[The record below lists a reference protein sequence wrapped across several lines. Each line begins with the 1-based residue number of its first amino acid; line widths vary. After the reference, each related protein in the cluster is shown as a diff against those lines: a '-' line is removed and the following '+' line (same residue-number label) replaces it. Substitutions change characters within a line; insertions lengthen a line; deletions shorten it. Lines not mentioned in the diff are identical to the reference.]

1 MIAVAPKIRATGA
14 FGFAVEFVADGPVLW
29 DRAAVDLV
37 FVAQKSGVRDTM
49 HTVARRIL
57 STFDQLERPTL
68 DLHTLFEFVGG
79 NVPSD
84 RETVLDAVTNLV
96 KDGLLT
102 SEGGGDFYR
111 RTEEGRLALAAP
123 RDVTMYMREG
133 CHLCEEAKSAMAPVL
148 AALGARLQ
156 EVDIDDDPILRN
168 RYTNDVPVVFV
179 GPCFFAQHRIDAA
192 RLRRRLENA
201 KL

>member
-1 MIAVAPKIRATGA
+1 MPT
-14 FGFAVEFVADGPVLW
+14 
-29 DRAAVDLV
+29 
-37 FVAQKSGVRDTM
+37 VAQ
-49 HTVARRIL
+49 RIL

-79 NVPSD
+79 NVPGD
-84 RETVLDAVTNLV
+84 REAVLDAVADLV
-96 KDGLLT
+96 KQGLLT

-133 CHLCEEAKSAMAPVL
+133 CHLCEEAKAAMAPVL
-148 AALGARLQ
+148 AAIGARLQ
-156 EVDIDDDPILRN
+156 EVDIDDDSVLRA
-168 RYTNDVPVVFV
+168 RYTNDVPVIFI
-179 GPCFFAQHRIDAA
+179 GSQFFAQHRIDAA
-192 RLRRRLENA
+192 RLRRHLENE

>member
-1 MIAVAPKIRATGA
+1 MPT
-14 FGFAVEFVADGPVLW
+14 
-29 DRAAVDLV
+29 
-37 FVAQKSGVRDTM
+37 VAQ
-49 HTVARRIL
+49 RIL

-79 NVPSD
+79 NAPGD
-84 RETVLDAVTNLV
+84 REAVLDAVTNLV
-96 KDGLLT
+96 KEGLLT

-133 CHLCEEAKSAMAPVL
+133 CHLCEEAKAAMAPIL
-148 AALGARLQ
+148 KALGARLQ
-156 EVDIDDDPILRN
+156 EVDIDDDPALRA
-168 RYTNDVPVVFV
+168 RYTNDVPVIFV
-179 GPCFFAQHRIDAA
+179 GAHFFAQHRIDAT
-192 RLRRRLENA
+192 RLRRHLESV